1 MIPSPNCTALVKRF
15 EGCRLTAY
23 PDPGTGGSPFT
34 IGWGHTM
41 GVRPGMVITQAQAD
55 AWLAQDIELAGEV
68 LSSYVTA
75 QLTQNQFDA
84 VTDFIYNIGRG
95 MPGVRDGFVWLRNGN
110 HSTIMRLLNQG
121 DMGNAA
127 LEFMNWN
134 LPPLAGILRRREAE
148 KDLFTTP

>member
-1 MIPSPNCTALVKRF
+1 
-15 EGCRLTAY
+15 
-23 PDPGTGGSPFT
+23 
-34 IGWGHTM
+34 M

-127 LEFMNWN
+127 LEFMKWN
-134 LPPLAGILRRREAE
+134 LPPLAGILLRREVE